1 MDTHVVD
8 WPRWAIERGG
18 GSRCR
23 KTRSTDSCSASPHF
37 VFIRFLF
44 FVCSFTSWLS
54 GLTMTLFD
62 WIKKTDVHRCISL
75 FVVLLFSFFSFVFR
89 HCSFVFFIFFSF
101 VCVPVFDFT
110 RNVQWACPLHV
121 TSLRGFLF
129 ARCGICHWCI
139 VATCS
144 SA

>member
-1 MDTHVVD
+1 MVD
-8 WPRWAIERGG
+8 WPRWAMERGS

-23 KTRSTDSCSASPHF
+23 RTGSTDICSESPHF

-54 GLTMTLFD
+54 GLTLTLFD

-75 FVVLLFSFFSFVFR
+75 VVVLCSPFFLLFFR
-89 HCSFVFFIFFSF
+89 HSSSVFFLYFLVLS
-101 VCVPVFDFT
+101 VPVFDFT

-121 TSLRGFLF
+121 MSLRGFLL
-129 ARCGICHWCI
+129 ATCGIYHWCV
-139 VATCS
+139 VATCGS
-144 SA
+144 C